1 MFVSHFPRFCVL
13 SPCYRAYSV
22 YFSFFMFFT
31 VSPHIPGLTVCIS
44 FSTIF
49 SVSRHILGPT
59 SWFSQFPSWSVL
71 LTYSRSYIVHFSF
84 FTFFA
89 VVYHTPGPTVCVYL
103 IFHFF
108 FSFLAIIQVLLFEF
122 VIFLV
127 GQFYRHIPG
136 PTVCIFHFY
145 LFQCFSP
152 FSRSYILCVSFS
164 TFLGFLTIPQFLHW
178 AFLIFQVF

>member
-1 MFVSHFPRFCVL
+1 MLFRSHFLKISLFLAMFQVL
-13 SPCYRAYSV
+13 
-22 YFSFFMFFT
+22 
-31 VSPHIPGLTVCIS
+31 
-44 FSTIF
+44 
-49 SVSRHILGPT
+49 
-59 SWFSQFPSWSVL
+59 Q
-71 LTYSRSYIVHFSF
+71 
-84 FTFFA
+84 
-89 VVYHTPGPTVCVYL
+89 CVYL
-103 IFHFF
+103 IFHDFQCFSPHSRSYQLIFSVSELVIFLDIFQVQHCAFLIFHGFHCFLPYSRSYSVCVSHFPRFF

-178 AFLIFQVF
+178 PFLIFQVF

>member
-1 MFVSHFPRFCVL
+1 MFLAIFQVLQCVFL
-13 SPCYRAYSV
+13 IFQKFQCFSPCSRSHSV
-22 YFSFFMFFT
+22 CM
-31 VSPHIPGLTVCIS
+31 S

-49 SVSRHILGPT
+49 SVSCHILVPA
-59 SWFSQFPSWSVL
+59 SWFSLFPSWSVF

-84 FTFFA
+84 FMLFA
-89 VVYHTPGPTVCVYL
+89 VSYHIPGPTVCVCL
-103 IFHFF
+103 IFHVF

-152 FSRSYILCVSFS
+152 FSRSYSVCVYFS
-164 TFLGFLTIPQFLHW
+164 TFFSFLTILHW